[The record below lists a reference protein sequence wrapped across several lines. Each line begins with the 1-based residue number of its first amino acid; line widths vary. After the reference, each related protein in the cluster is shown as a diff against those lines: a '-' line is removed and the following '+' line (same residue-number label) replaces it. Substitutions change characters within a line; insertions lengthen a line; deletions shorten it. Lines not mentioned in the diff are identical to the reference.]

1 MAFNLGA
8 FAGGFAS
15 AGLKTYTTLKEQERA
30 EAAEAR
36 DKERFDEEQRQI
48 ELRRQAEA
56 LQRKA
61 AIPDEADQL
70 GIGVDRVVE
79 AIPQAALY
87 AGNEKGVVGFS
98 NAEVAANEQAF
109 RSTVK
114 GLTPEQQAL
123 VLRGYGDQSNAAGQ
137 AFEKGQRAATDG
149 KYGIPP
155 GLNAAVVR
163 EDAGGGRS
171 VVTADTDEKK
181 TVARYKAMAMASGN
195 PVAIKAANE
204 AELTMLNR
212 QVAEQ
217 SIEVGK
223 QNIEKNVL
231 ELTKLKDAATF
242 KTKFNTQLE
251 AVTKENNALSLSI
264 EQAAKDPNVTVDSL
278 VKTYGG
284 KIKDLTGTALL
295 AEDGVVYTTDAGGKK
310 IVLAS
315 SKEQAIDL
323 LRTNASQYFAQN
335 LSNKVIANG
344 LFENVEAFNTFYERE
359 RKYVMDAAGL
369 ANSRVMAAAAT
380 KNAESAATSAAAAA
394 TNAATTASKTKA
406 ELDAKIPQ
414 LTADLLKAQAGKEG
428 NISSWYN
435 KARQIA
441 ADKETLDAD
450 ARRDMNVEL
459 AKYDAL
465 SDADKLGPKGAAIIA
480 AAMVAGA
487 KKTGDL
493 TTLYGNITKDLRAA
507 EGTPLTFDKYLE
519 FFGATLSTFKD
530 DDGNLIP
537 ISKLDA
543 VKAKA
548 EYDAYRRGASATGSG
563 LSSNAP
569 PPKEPPPKAADTTAK
584 TAIPAYTPPAGSTAA
599 IEVEKRKAVAD
610 EKEQATKTLRDAATA
625 AATAAISASS
635 QVDARKVQQMDGFS
649 LLPVAVQAQI
659 SQIVNKPVSAIPAA
673 KTSAPA
679 APAAAA
685 AAPVAA
691 IATTPAQVK
700 AKLEAKIAN
709 GDRLSADELN
719 QAKSMGLIK
728 EGGAS
733 AAPAAKSINAQREDL
748 FAAMDMAEFKLK
760 QDPNNRQRKAAYET
774 AKEKFEAFKKANKLT
789 D

>member
-1 MAFNLGA
+1 MGFNLGA
-8 FAGGFAS
+8 FAGGLVS
-15 AGLKTYTTLKEQERA
+15 GGLKTYQTMSEIERLR
-30 EAAEAR
+30 AAEER
-36 DKERFDEEQRQI
+36 DKVRFEEEQRKI
-48 ELRRQAEA
+48 ELGREAEA

-61 AIPDEADQL
+61 AIPDVVDQPGRDINAVVSAL
-70 GIGVDRVVE
+70 PIGGSETSPGDLTKTTDAYQQKFKDVF
-79 AIPQAALY
+79 
-87 AGNEKGVVGFS
+87 G
-98 NAEVAANEQAF
+98 
-109 RSTVK
+109 

-123 VLRGYGDQSNAAGQ
+123 VLRQYGDTSTPGGAALQRTQTAAG
-137 AFEKGQRAATDG
+137 APEALA
-149 KYGIPP
+149 
-155 GLNAAVVR
+155 GLNTAVVR
-163 EDAGGGRS
+163 QDAGGGRS

-212 QVAEQ
+212 EVATQQIAVGAQTIELNKYNIAGVKTAQEFKDSWTAEMKAAKTDHFKLMEQ
-217 SIEVGK
+217 IDKATSDPNASLDSLVSQFGP
-223 QNIEKNVL
+223 
-231 ELTKLKDAATF
+231 KLKDVTGQTYSVADGKIVTTGADGKTVVVASDVGQAVSLLKQAAT
-242 KTKFNTQLE
+242 
-251 AVTKENNALSLSI
+251 NN
-264 EQAAKDPNVTVDSL
+264 
-278 VKTYGG
+278 
-284 KIKDLTGTALL
+284 
-295 AEDGVVYTTDAGGKK
+295 
-310 IVLAS
+310 
-315 SKEQAIDL
+315 
-323 LRTNASQYFAQN
+323 FAQDFQDRI
-335 LSNKVIANG
+335 LSKG
-344 LFENVEAFNTFYERE
+344 LFEKPADLAAFIKDKQDFFFKTGELTT
-359 RKYVMDAAGL
+359 KQITADAAK
-369 ANSRVMAAAAT
+369 
-380 KNAESAATSAAAAA
+380 KNAESAA

-428 NISSWYN
+428 NISSYYS
-435 KARQIA
+435 KARQVA

-459 AKYDAL
+459 AKYDKL
-465 SDADKLGPKGAAIIA
+465 SDEEKTGPKGAAIIA

-519 FFGATLSTFKD
+519 FFGTSPSTFKD
-530 DDGNLIP
+530 DSGNLIP
-537 ISKLDA
+537 ISKLDP

-569 PPKEPPPKAADTTAK
+569 PPKEGPPKVDDAAAK
-584 TAIPAYTPPAGSTAA
+584 TAIPPYVPKAGSQAA
-599 IEVEKRKAVAD
+599 IELEKRKAVAD

-625 AATAAISASS
+625 AATAAILASS

-649 LLPVAVQAQI
+649 LLPVEVRAQI

-673 KTSAPA
+673 KASAPA
-679 APAAAA
+679 APAA
-685 AAPVAA
+685 PAA
-691 IATTPAQVK
+691 IAATPAQVK
-700 AKLEAKIAN
+700 AKLEAKIAS
-709 GDRLSADELN
+709 GERMSTDELN

-728 EGGAS
+728 EGGAP